1 MRDGLLYILE
11 LLLTVPTVLLSL
23 TFHEWAHAFVAYKLG
38 DNTAK
43 YQGRLT
49 LNPFVHLDVVGS
61 ICMLLCGFGWAKPV
75 PVNMLN
81 FKNPK
86 GGMALTALAG
96 PAINLILGIVGCLI
110 YSVLS
115 LFIVPSGNL
124 VLYYILYFFYQFG
137 YLNIFL
143 AIFNLIPLPPFDGSK
158 ILGATFKDETYLK
171 FMALERYFAIGLFA
185 LFFLDSRFLGGYI
198 SGALNFV
205 VSAIYGGFN
214 YLFYLLFSL
223 FM

>member
-158 ILGATFKDETYLK
+158 VLY
-171 FMALERYFAIGLFA
+171 YFLPYKAK
-185 LFFLDSRFLGGYI
+185 
-198 SGALNFV
+198 
-205 VSAIYGGFN
+205 
-214 YLFYLLFSL
+214 LLL
-223 FM
+223 LCHLQCL